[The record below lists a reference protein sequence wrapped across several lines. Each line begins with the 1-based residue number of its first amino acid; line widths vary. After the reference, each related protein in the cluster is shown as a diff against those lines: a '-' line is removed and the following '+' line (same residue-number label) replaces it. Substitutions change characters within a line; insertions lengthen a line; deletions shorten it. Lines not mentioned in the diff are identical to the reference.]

1 MSKPKNDESNNQTWR
16 NGGSF
21 CRPAGSNTEVLA
33 LNLELE
39 DFTLTLDV
47 FTAISARF

>member
-33 LNLELE
+33 LNLE
-39 DFTLTLDV
+39 DFTLALDV